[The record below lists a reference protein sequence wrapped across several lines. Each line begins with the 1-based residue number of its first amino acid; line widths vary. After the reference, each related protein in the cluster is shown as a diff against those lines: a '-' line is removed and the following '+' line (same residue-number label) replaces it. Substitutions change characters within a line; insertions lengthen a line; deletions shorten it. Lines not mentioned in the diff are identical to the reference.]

1 MAFDAFLQ
9 FEPKLQGEATAK
21 GFEGAIEIMS
31 FSFGASNSTNPIGG
45 GSGSG
50 KAILHDF
57 SVMKKTDIASCTFFN
72 NCCAGKHFDKA
83 KVSFRKAGG
92 EQVVYLTY
100 EFEKVFVTSI
110 QWSGSTGG
118 DDVPTESAS
127 FAYKK
132 VTITYNSQTEAGEA
146 AGPQVGTWDQAK
158 VSA

>member
-9 FEPKLQGEATAK
+9 FEPALAGEATAT
-21 GFEGAIEIMS
+21 GFEKAIEIMS

-83 KVSFRKAGG
+83 IVSFRKAGTV
-92 EQVVYLTY
+92 QVVYLTY

-110 QWSGSTGG
+110 QWSGSSGG

-132 VTITYNSQTEAGEA
+132 VTITYNSQTEGGEA
-146 AGPQVGTWDQAK
+146 AGPQVGTWDMAK